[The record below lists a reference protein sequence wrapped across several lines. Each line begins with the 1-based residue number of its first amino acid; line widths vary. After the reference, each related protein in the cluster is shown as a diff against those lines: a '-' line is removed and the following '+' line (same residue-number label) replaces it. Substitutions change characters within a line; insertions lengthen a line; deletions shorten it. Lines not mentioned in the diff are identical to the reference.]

1 MMKKYFLLGIFSLFA
16 LPNLAQVTLNVYDN
30 VLFYDG
36 YATLVTHPTPPNVV
50 RLRNDLFTK
59 KLAPETLSQI
69 GTELTL
75 NVSISAA
82 CDNYDRIGNVNLA
95 LVPKGATTYDL
106 TTTSRIEIGRFI
118 TPFMNKNVPPNIV
131 PYTFNI
137 NHIAKILKDTSL
149 NELYDFWLE
158 FEVFGVPYA
167 AQTQISGCSGRNDV
181 FFGTVNFVTN
191 TTIATVNNT
200 YVKTLNFKKIL
211 NDYQA
216 GASDGFFQTVRTI
229 TFNLPTALNNAKF
242 YLITSNHGANAGGEE
257 YNRRQHYIYF
267 NTALIHSYLPGE
279 PTCEPYRIYNT
290 QGNGIYGSSPM
301 TNEQWQS
308 FSNWCPGAV
317 IPTRVLDL
325 GNLAAGNHV
334 FKIAVPDAVFPQNE
348 GYIPVSLHIQGETT
362 NLETPSFETL
372 EVNYFPNPT
381 QNKATISSQNSIE
394 TVEILDIQGKIIGT
408 ENPNKNVF
416 ELDLTP
422 YQTGVYFLK
431 AKSGTQSKLLKII
444 KM

>member
-1 MMKKYFLLGIFSLFA
+1 
-16 LPNLAQVTLNVYDN
+16 
-30 VLFYDG
+30 LFYDG
-36 YATLVTHPTPPNVV
+36 YADLVTNPTPPNVV
-50 RLRNDLFTK
+50 RLKNDLFTK

-106 TTTSRIEIGRFI
+106 ATTTRMEIGRFI

-149 NELYDFWLE
+149 NQLYDFWLE
-158 FEVFGVPYA
+158 FEVFGVPYSA
-167 AQTQISGCSGRNDV
+167 HTQISGCSGRNDV
-181 FFGTVNFVTN
+181 FFGTVNLVTN
-191 TTIATVNNT
+191 TTMATVNNT
-200 YVKTLNFKKIL
+200 YIKNLNFKKIL
-211 NDYQA
+211 NNYEA
-216 GASDGFFQTVRTI
+216 GASDEISQTERTI
-229 TFNLPTALNNAKF
+229 TFNLPAALNNAKF
-242 YLITSNHGANAGGEE
+242 YLITSNHGGNNDGEE
-257 YNRRQHYIYF
+257 YNRRLHYIYF
-267 NTALIHSYLPGE
+267 NSALIHNYLPGE
-279 PTCEPYRIYNT
+279 PTCEPYRVYNT
-290 QGNGIYGSSPM
+290 QANGIYGYYPRSDA
-301 TNEQWQS
+301 EWQS
-308 FSNWCPGAV
+308 FSNWCPGAA

-334 FKIAVPDAVFPQNE
+334 FKIAVPDAVFPENQ
-348 GYIPVSLHIQGETT
+348 GYFPVSLYIQGETT
-362 NLETPSFETL
+362 TLETPSFETL

-381 QNKATISSQNSIE
+381 HNKATISSQNSIE
-394 TVEILDIQGKIIGT
+394 SLEILDMQGKIIGK
-408 ENPNKNVF
+408 ENPNKNFF

-422 YQTGVYFLK
+422 YQTGVYFLI
-431 AKSGTQSKLLKII
+431 AKSGTQSKRMKII